1 MSDSEEFI
9 SDGLI
14 AARVAVE
21 SERSLKKAKL
31 HTEIQNLV
39 CPHCRQLLNVKTYKR
54 HENLYRKDD
63 GSWIIQ
69 SQPPELTLEGTY
81 SYSCMLS

>member
-1 MSDSEEFI
+1 MSSDEEFI

-14 AARVAVE
+14 ATRVVE
-21 SERSLKKAKL
+21 SERSFKKAKY

-39 CPHCRQLLNVKTYKR
+39 CPHCSQLLNIKTYKR

-63 GSWIIQ
+63 GSWITQ
-69 SQPPELTLEGTY
+69 SQSSEQTLEGPY
-81 SYSCMLS
+81 SYII